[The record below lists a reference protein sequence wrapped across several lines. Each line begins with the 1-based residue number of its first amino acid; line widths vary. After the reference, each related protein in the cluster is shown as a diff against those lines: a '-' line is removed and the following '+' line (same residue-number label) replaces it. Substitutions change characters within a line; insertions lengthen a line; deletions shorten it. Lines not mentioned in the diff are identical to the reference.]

1 MLKEKLFTDLYMG
14 VSITKFRR
22 KKMKRNS
29 NMVDRERKIADI
41 IREYSKG
48 DVNRDWLIN
57 KNKDMDNIFK
67 RSFNTIWDYTGDF
80 DLSLWYLAFGQ
91 SFGGN
96 AELMHRKIADMCTK
110 ANKDLIMLKKDIP
123 KECPYYGSKDATIK
137 SILAINFN
145 NQNEEEIKE
154 IIDNIYKSEKF
165 GHDDKW
171 CRLKTF
177 KDCKHKAKC
186 PVSEWNDL
194 INRCKLRFRNEPK
207 IFFYYDTLCLLNNSE
222 FSSFKELFS
231 KVNVSTDRKKRTIVI
246 KTILEQIRGIS
257 TKSLLF
263 LQMENIFNER
273 DLDYHELIFVDIKA
287 VRVAERMGFPFY
299 ENDLVEAIR
308 EFGKKYNLTARQI
321 DFALWEMGF
330 VCTAEGCLHG
340 VKGKKCVFYDLC
352 SWNGER

>member
-1 MLKEKLFTDLYMG
+1 MAISG
-14 VSITKFRR
+14 
-22 KKMKRNS
+22 
-29 NMVDRERKIADI
+29 DRERKIAEI

-48 DVNRDWLIN
+48 DVDRDWLIN
-57 KNKDMDNIFK
+57 KNKDVDNVFK
-67 RSFNTIWDYTGDF
+67 KSFNAIWDYTGDF

-145 NQNEEEIKE
+145 NQNKEEIKE
-154 IIDNIYKSEKF
+154 TINNLYKSEKF
-165 GHDDKW
+165 GHADKW

-186 PVSEWNDL
+186 PVSEWIDL

-207 IFFYYDTLCLLNNSE
+207 IFFYYDTLCLLNNSKIRN
-222 FSSFKELFS
+222 FNELFS
-231 KVNVSTDRKKRTIVI
+231 GVNTLTKDRTKRTVI
-246 KTILEQIRGIS
+246 IKSILDQIRGIS

-263 LQMENIFNER
+263 LQMENLFNER
-273 DLDYHELIFVDIKA
+273 DFNDYKLIFVDRLA
-287 VRVAERMGFPFY
+287 CRVAERIDFPFY
-299 ENDLVEAIR
+299 QHNLVVAIR
-308 EFGKKYNLTARQI
+308 KFGESYNLTARQI
-321 DFALWEMGF
+321 DFGLWEMGF
-330 VCTAEGCLHG
+330 VCTAEECLHG
-340 VKGKKCVFYDLC
+340 VEGKKCIFYDVC
-352 SWNGER
+352 SWDGKRH